1 MPTDA
6 IDAAFRT
13 TPRAASGPNPREFAR
28 LLFMTF
34 IHLAD
39 GERDMTP
46 QEVRC
51 LNKLTA
57 NLAWTSH
64 AGMRS
69 ALQSL
74 GANYSEF
81 WASYETKTLVV
92 DRRSLSAQLRV
103 VSESLSIDEAAALR
117 GALRDFVG
125 RFEPG
130 ALSAMLRVGGIN
142 TPQRARARAEIAE
155 IFAARQEAQANV
167 AKSGAPKA
175 GGAGPG
181 GPEARISAAGTAAG
195 IAGGEAAAAE
205 AIVHRDL
212 PRPEGG
218 GGGAHRINFGLPA
231 WVRGR
236 TAVRCVSVRDETTG
250 VKSFSFVTE
259 PACLFHFQPGQ
270 FVTFELPIGGAT
282 VRRSYTISSS
292 PSRPHLLT
300 VTVKRGID
308 GYVSAWLHDNM
319 RPGQECMINGPHGDF
334 HCAPGPG
341 QRLLLIS
348 AGSGVTPM
356 MSMLRYFADTAPN
369 TDIVFINCVR
379 TPSEII
385 FEQELLYLSGVF
397 GPALKMII
405 LPAGIRRGQIWH
417 GLVGRMDP
425 DLLTTLAPD
434 FLEREAFVCG
444 PAGFMD
450 AVRDILGTRGHPPE
464 RFRQESFGGT
474 PPRPAAPRPAETG
487 AAETGVVASSLAT
500 TGPAATGPA
509 ASASASASTVRFTVS
524 SIVVRGGPDETL
536 LDIAETNGVPLAS
549 SCRSGTCGTC
559 KLRVTSGTALMDAQS
574 VLSDEEVAEGYVLSC
589 MTRLS
594 GEVVVDA

>member
-6 IDAAFRT
+6 FDTVFQATPAAAT
-13 TPRAASGPNPREFAR
+13 QPNPQEFAR

-39 GERDMTP
+39 SERDMTP

-57 NLAWTSH
+57 NPVWTPH

-81 WASYETKTLVV
+81 WASYEAKTLLV

-103 VSESLSIDEAAALR
+103 ISESLSIEEAAALR
-117 GALRDFVG
+117 GALREFVG

-142 TPQRARARAEIAE
+142 TPQRARARAEIVE
-155 IFAARQEAQANV
+155 IFAAGREAQADV
-167 AKSGAPKA
+167 TKSGASKF

-181 GPEARISAAGTAAG
+181 ARISAAGTA
-195 IAGGEAAAAE
+195 GGEAASAE
-205 AIVHRDL
+205 AVVRPDL
-212 PRPEGG
+212 PCPAGG
-218 GGGAHRINFGLPA
+218 GGDAHRINFGLPT

-236 TAVRCVSVRDETTG
+236 TAVRCVSVRDETTD

-270 FVTFELPIGGAT
+270 FVTFELPIGGTT

-292 PSRPHLLT
+292 PSRPYLLT

-308 GYVSAWLHDNM
+308 GYFSAWLHDNM
-319 RPGQECMINGPHGDF
+319 RPGQECVINGPHGDF
-334 HCAPGPG
+334 HCAPSPS
-341 QRLLLIS
+341 QRLLLVS

-379 TPSEII
+379 TPSDII

-397 GPALKMII
+397 GPVLKMII
-405 LPAGIRRGQIWH
+405 LPAEIRRGQVWH
-417 GLVGRMDP
+417 GLVGRMGP
-425 DLLTTLAPD
+425 DLLTMLAPD

-444 PAGFMD
+444 PAGFMEL
-450 AVRDILGTRGHPPE
+450 VREMLSTRGLPPD
-464 RFRQESFGGT
+464 RLRQESFGVARART
-474 PPRPAAPRPAETG
+474 AAISIEPPATAG
-487 AAETGVVASSLAT
+487 AAVS
-500 TGPAATGPA
+500 PA
-509 ASASASASTVRFTVS
+509 ASTPGTAPVAPASGSASSSIVRFTVS
-524 SIVVRGGPDETL
+524 RLVVGGGPNETL

-549 SCRSGTCGTC
+549 SCRSGGCGTC
-559 KLRVTSGTALMDAQS
+559 KLRVIAGTTSMDAQS
-574 VLSDEEVAEGYVLSC
+574 VLTDEEIAEGYVLSC
-589 MTRLS
+589 VTRPCS
-594 GEVVVDA
+594 EVVVEA